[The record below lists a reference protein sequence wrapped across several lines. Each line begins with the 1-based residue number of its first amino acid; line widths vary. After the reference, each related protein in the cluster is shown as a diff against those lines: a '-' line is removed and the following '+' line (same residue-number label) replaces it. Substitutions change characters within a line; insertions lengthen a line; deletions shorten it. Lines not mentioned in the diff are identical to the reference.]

1 MVIKKKEHVKERSS
15 KISKKLNIINN
26 FFFISILRTFSFSLF
41 LYYFVHQD
49 WEKKEMIGKRKF
61 SSMKSNQIKSIFKK
75 I

>member
-41 LYYFVHQD
+41 LYYFVLRLRKKRDD
-49 WEKKEMIGKRKF
+49 WKEKVQFDEIQP
-61 SSMKSNQIKSIFKK
+61 N
-75 I
+75 